1 VKGGKL
7 AGTSCGLKFATM
19 EMPIGY
25 TTDIQIKLTQKGF
38 ETEVKK

>member
-1 VKGGKL
+1 MV
-7 AGTSCGLKFATM
+7 GTSCGLKFATM

-25 TTDIQIKLTQKGF
+25 TADVQIKLTQRGF